1 MYIVRDSNSEII
13 IISTKESDARAFL
26 EAAEIDKQSGYTI
39 EDTSEDEYYDCKYI
53 ELQDGIG
60 EGQPS

>member
-39 EDTSEDEYYDCKYI
+39 EDTSEDEYYDRKYM